1 MAFRIQHTETGLFW
15 GVNSDDRIVLG
26 DIQQSS
32 VYDTSCAD
40 HIKNVKT
47 GKCLCKSKYHLV
59 ESVHDGH
66 ATDFVFSVNLET
78 GEVVNCAQS
87 LAIVYDSGSVDI
99 SRSAPTRWAI
109 VTAEADV
116 EDVPVARAA
125 ALIEEALNAAQEPE
139 EEEVPELVSAAEPEV
154 APEADEEN

>member
-1 MAFRIQHTETGLFW
+1 
-15 GVNSDDRIVLG
+15 
-26 DIQQSS
+26 
-32 VYDTSCAD
+32 
-40 HIKNVKT
+40 
-47 GKCLCKSKYHLV
+47 LV

-66 ATDFVFSVNLET
+66 ATDFVFSVNLGT
-78 GEVVNCAQS
+78 GEVVNCTQS